1 MLSAVRLRAWI
12 LQCFRKKV
20 GRGRS
25 VRGGKN
31 RPSFVELR
39 VYVWLYKRTFFFFLT
54 SKRQYYFIISHR
66 PISKSGQAIST
77 WTGAWLRQ
85 RLWRGNPLSK
95 YDMEIPWPQLHRRS
109 TRVWRAKKKKK
120 RQKYLSGNTDEGR
133 CARQKAQPAF
143 SRQKAWLKKKRHAAV
158 GRRGKQGKSK
168 GNETLVRKKQSLKK
182 AGKQVLIHTLWSEG
196 KKAGWPGRAV
206 WKKPFI
212 LGHAITWC
220 ISWKRL
226 GVQTNANRLIISLD
240 QVRIKQQLPT
250 DL

>member
-1 MLSAVRLRAWI
+1 MYDCI
-12 LQCFRKKV
+12 K
-20 GRGRS
+20 
-25 VRGGKN
+25 
-31 RPSFVELR
+31 EL
-39 VYVWLYKRTFFFFLT
+39 FFFF
-54 SKRQYYFIISHR
+54 
-66 PISKSGQAIST
+66 
-77 WTGAWLRQ
+77 
-85 RLWRGNPLSK
+85 
-95 YDMEIPWPQLHRRS
+95 WPQKDNIILLFHTDLFPRVAKLFLHELVPGWGRGCEGETLSPSTTWKFLDLSCTDDQHACDGPRR
-109 TRVWRAKKKKK
+109 KK

-196 KKAGWPGRAV
+196 KKAGWSGRAV